1 MYPGLPILLCIN
13 LAFLCPASSNIQRA
27 DQPTDVHK
35 QGGESLTIDCKFT
48 VSFSYYNRYWYQQP
62 SSGKMIYM
70 THLYSE
76 NENKK
81 DGQYSMVFQKSL
93 KILTLTISALAPRDR
108 AMYFCTVANSTG
120 GSEKLIFGKGT
131 ELTVNPSIKD
141 PDPTVYQL
149 RDSKFRNTSV
159 CLFTDFESP
168 INETQGTKDSEVFI
182 SKNPVLDMRSMDSKS
197 NGALAWSNKI
207 DFTCRS
213 AFTENASFPSP
224 EVPCNAKL
232 IEESFETDMNLNFQ
246 NLSVM
251 GLRILLLKVAGFNL
265 LLTLRLWSS

>member
-1 MYPGLPILLCIN
+1 MRVLLKTQSPPEKNCP
-13 LAFLCPASSNIQRA
+13 FL
-27 DQPTDVHK
+27 
-35 QGGESLTIDCKFT
+35 
-48 VSFSYYNRYWYQQP
+48 
-62 SSGKMIYM
+62 
-70 THLYSE
+70 
-76 NENKK
+76 
-81 DGQYSMVFQKSL
+81 
-93 KILTLTISALAPRDR
+93 
-108 AMYFCTVANSTG
+108 STA
-120 GSEKLIFGKGT
+120 
-131 ELTVNPSIKD
+131 IKD

>member
-1 MYPGLPILLCIN
+1 LKMNKSLPPS
-13 LAFLCPASSNIQRA
+13 LASEETEIIQSSNVAATIGTDVKFQCQYDNLKGNYDSVYWYLQRA
-27 DQPTDVHK
+27 NQRLTYIYHTF
-35 QGGESLTIDCKFT
+35 QGTMELE
-48 VSFSYYNRYWYQQP
+48 RYQLSVDRKL
-62 SSGKMIYM
+62 SS
-70 THLYSE
+70 S
-76 NENKK
+76 
-81 DGQYSMVFQKSL
+81 
-93 KILTLTISALAPRDR
+93 TLTIKHVQPRDR
-108 AMYFCTVANSTG
+108 AIYYCGVNTAGAGRLT
-120 GSEKLIFGKGT
+120 FGKGT
-131 ELTVNPSIKD
+131 QLIIQPSIKD

-224 EVPCNAKL
+224 GEYLPLTLAHC
-232 IEESFETDMNLNFQ
+232 IS
-246 NLSVM
+246 
-251 GLRILLLKVAGFNL
+251 LLLQRHGSA
-265 LLTLRLWSS
+265 

>member
-1 MYPGLPILLCIN
+1 ELDC
-13 LAFLCPASSNIQRA
+13 AFLHFIFWVKIWINIQRA

-108 AMYFCTVANSTG
+108 AMYFCTVANSTVET
-120 GSEKLIFGKGT
+120 GSAIDT
-131 ELTVNPSIKD
+131 IKD

>member
-1 MYPGLPILLCIN
+1 HPTPVSGNSFWVMLSVSGKNEVEQSPQYLSAPEGEFITIYCSYSTGITTLHWLPQNPGGGLATIN
-13 LAFLCPASSNIQRA
+13 TTGSQSSLHIKASQPRAHCVSNYGNEKLTFGTGTR
-27 DQPTDVHK
+27 
-35 QGGESLTIDCKFT
+35 LTIT
-48 VSFSYYNRYWYQQP
+48 P
-62 SSGKMIYM
+62 
-70 THLYSE
+70 T
-76 NENKK
+76 
-81 DGQYSMVFQKSL
+81 
-93 KILTLTISALAPRDR
+93 
-108 AMYFCTVANSTG
+108 
-120 GSEKLIFGKGT
+120 
-131 ELTVNPSIKD
+131 IKD

>member
-1 MYPGLPILLCIN
+1 MDCHVKFQCQYDN
-13 LAFLCPASSNIQRA
+13 LKGNYDSVYWYLQRA
-27 DQPTDVHK
+27 NQRLTYIYHTF
-35 QGGESLTIDCKFT
+35 QGTMELE
-48 VSFSYYNRYWYQQP
+48 RYQLSVDRKL
-62 SSGKMIYM
+62 SS
-70 THLYSE
+70 S
-76 NENKK
+76 
-81 DGQYSMVFQKSL
+81 
-93 KILTLTISALAPRDR
+93 TLTIKLSSL
-108 AMYFCTVANSTG
+108 CILG
-120 GSEKLIFGKGT
+120 GNNKLTFGRGT
-131 ELTVNPSIKD
+131 SLIVHPSIKD